1 MTPDELLKPR
11 YKVIADYPNSRFKI
25 GDILFK
31 YIYPSSESIYTYVT
45 NPEIPLKGTSLSPE
59 YVEKMNHL
67 FKPLQW
73 WEDRK
78 AEDMPGYVKDERGV
92 FKVKEWHLHLASNV
106 TVYIDSTIHAGYVD
120 CTECPLYSDPE
131 PATEAEY
138 ITYINSK

>member
-1 MTPDELLKPR
+1 MTPDELLNPR

-31 YIYPSSESIYTYVT
+31 YRYPSSPSMYTYVT

-73 WEDRK
+73 WEERK
-78 AEDMPGYVKDERGV
+78 AEDMPAYVKCLKSPDQIIEPGSV
-92 FKVKEWHLHLASNV
+92 LKVAWNDHGGKVEKGPWIFPYTNC
-106 TVYIDSTIHAGYVD
+106 Y
-120 CTECPLYSDPE
+120 E
-131 PATEAEY
+131 PATEEDY
-138 ITYINSK
+138 TTYINSK